1 MKRVLDRKKK
11 ITTSRETVQTGPKFP
26 LDQTTHIQRFVT
38 DTVIKSLEFL

>member
-1 MKRVLDRKKK
+1 MVLDRKKNRSQPLVK
-11 ITTSRETVQTGPKFP
+11 AVQTWSKFP